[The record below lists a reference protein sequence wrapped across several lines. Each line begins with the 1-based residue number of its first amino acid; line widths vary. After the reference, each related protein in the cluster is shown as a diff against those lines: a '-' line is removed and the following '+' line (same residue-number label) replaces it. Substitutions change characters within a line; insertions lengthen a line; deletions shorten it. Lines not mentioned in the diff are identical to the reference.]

1 MEFVYMIGYSII
13 KPVRMYGV
21 TKYKNVKSSDV
32 DNILDIDEVFKII
45 KEGDSALMH
54 IEYAR
59 RFEKGSED
67 YDTIKTSLIPT
78 FRFNF
83 LFDKK
88 ALNKNITEPTGLIF
102 IDVDNTEIIPE
113 SNYIFAKWKSISLL
127 GFSILVKV
135 DKLSLENFNDS
146 YEAISSLL
154 QINSDVGAR
163 KATQQTTQS
172 FDPNIY
178 INYNSQT
185 YNCLEIEKVSSAI
198 KQKKEKGGLTT
209 NETFLPVFNKIKVR
223 FNNIDDYFNDNDLP
237 YIVFREEKERLCI
250 PFIPI
255 RVEKGNRNSYMFIYL
270 SQIVAL
276 NLSISKAYIKLL
288 ADSIDLNAMKPKLG
302 DKELDKIINSIF
314 QIKESNELKMYYNK
328 ERRIIFNPSH
338 KMIFKEKMDIVN
350 KELGNMASERASEK
364 IYECIEEWDFESL
377 GKITQSKTALL
388 IGVHVSTV
396 KRYWSNFKSYVKEL
410 NNDHKGIGDRIE
422 QIECCVSYQNYYINE
437 PLMKKS
443 A

>member
-1 MEFVYMIGYSII
+1 
-13 KPVRMYGV
+13 MYRV

-32 DNILDIDEVFKII
+32 DNILDIVEVFKII
-45 KEGDSALMH
+45 KEGDSALRH

-67 YDTIKTSLIPT
+67 YDSIKTSLIPT

-146 YEAISSLL
+146 YEAISILL
-154 QINSDVGAR
+154 QINSDTGAR
-163 KATQQTTQS
+163 KPTQQTVQS
-172 FDPNIY
+172 HDPDIY
-178 INYNSQT
+178 INYNSKT

-198 KQKKEKGGLTT
+198 KQKKGRECLTT
-209 NETFLPVFNKIKVR
+209 NETFLQVFKKIKIR
-223 FNNIDDYFNDNDLP
+223 FNNIDDYFNDNDSP

-250 PFIPI
+250 PFIPR

-276 NLSISKAYIKLL
+276 NLSISKAYIKKL
-288 ADSIDLNAMKPKLG
+288 ADSVNSNVMKPKLG
-302 DKELDKIINSIF
+302 DKELDKIINSLF
-314 QIKESNELKMYYNK
+314 QLKESGELEMFYNK
-328 ERRIIFNPSH
+328 ERRIIFNPDER
-338 KMIFKEKMDIVN
+338 ITFKEKMKIVN
-350 KELGNMASERASEK
+350 RELGAMASERTTEK

-377 GKITQSKTALL
+377 GKITQTKIALV
-388 IGVHVSTV
+388 IGVSVSTV
-396 KRYWSNFKSYVKEL
+396 KRYWGNFKSFVKEL
-410 NNDHKGIGDRIE
+410 NIDNNMMSGRLE
-422 QIECCVSYQNYYINE
+422 QIECCMSYQNFYIYE